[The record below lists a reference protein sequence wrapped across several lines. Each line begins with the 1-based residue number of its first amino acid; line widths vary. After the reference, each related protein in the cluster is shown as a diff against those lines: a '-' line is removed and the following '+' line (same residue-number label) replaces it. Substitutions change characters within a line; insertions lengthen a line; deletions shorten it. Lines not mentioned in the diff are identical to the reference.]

1 MTGRL
6 QDVLQ
11 SLEYG
16 PAPEDPAPA
25 LRWLESRDRRFPLF
39 VGNDWVEPQSG
50 RWFETRNPATGES
63 LARVA
68 QAGAEDVDRAVR
80 AAQDA
85 LPAWSRTPDPV
96 RAQSLYALAGQV
108 HKHRRFLAVLQSF
121 ETGRLVRESRDVD
134 VPLAA
139 RQFSHHAGWAQLRS
153 REFPGYEPAGVVGQ
167 ILPGSLPLLT
177 LVWKLAPALA
187 AGCTVVLKPSPQVSL
202 TALAFCELVL
212 AAGLPP
218 GVVNVVPGDGSTEDA
233 LVQHPELDQI
243 TFIGSP
249 EEGRRIRRLTAGS
262 GKRLSVELC
271 GSFPFLVFED
281 ADLDAAVEGVVEAI
295 GFTQIRGTCPGLR
308 LLVQESVEDHL
319 VEKLRARAE
328 RLRVGDPQDQTVDVA
343 AAAPVQ
349 PDHIVQLCTT
359 FRSPTEAV
367 ALANTRDTVAASVW
381 TENVNLAL
389 DVARRIQAGTVW
401 VNCTNLFDAATGLG
415 AYREGG
421 SGREGGKEGMWAY
434 LKPASRPQALPW
446 PGTGFSAPEPLARPL
461 QEPSGPEGP
470 DDRPAPKDLAPPV
483 DRTPKLYVGGRHVR
497 PEAPSVRL
505 VYSPEGRVVGA
516 VGEGSR
522 MDVRNAVQAAR
533 AALPGWAGSSGHVR
547 AQVLYSLAENLQ
559 ARQEEAAARI
569 ARMTGDHGLAR
580 LEVRRAVERLFTYAA
595 WADKVHGAVHHVTDP
610 GVLVLA
616 LREPTGVVGIAC
628 PDEFP
633 LLALVSLA
641 APALAAGNTVVA
653 VPSPRHPLAATDLYQ
668 VLDASDVPAGV
679 VNLVTGDRDALAVV
693 LAQHEDVDAVW
704 YFGTR
709 EGAAAVER
717 ESASNLKRTWTCTHP
732 WEWLDPR
739 WAEGWEFL
747 RHATQVK
754 NVWIPHGE

>member
-39 VGNDWVEPQSG
+39 VGNRWLEPQSG

-63 LARVA
+63 LAHVA

-80 AAQDA
+80 AAQQA
-85 LPAWSRTPDPV
+85 LPAWSSTPDPA
-96 RAQSLYALAGQV
+96 RAGYLYAVARQVQKHADLLA
-108 HKHRRFLAVLQSF
+108 LL
-121 ETGRLVRESRDVD
+121 ETLNSGRPIRESRDVD

-139 RQFSHHAGWAQLRS
+139 RHLSHHAGWAQLRS

-167 ILPGSLPLLT
+167 ILPGNSPLLM
-177 LVWKLAPALA
+177 LARKLAPALA
-187 AGCTVVLKPSPQVSL
+187 AGCTVVLKPTSQAPLS
-202 TALAFCELVL
+202 ALAFCELVL
-212 AAGLPP
+212 EVGLPP
-218 GVVNVVPGDGSTEDA
+218 GVVNVVPGDGSTGQA
-233 LVQHPELDQI
+233 LVQHPGVDKI
-243 TFIGSP
+243 AFTGSP
-249 EEGRRIRRLTAGS
+249 DVGRRIRQLTAGS
-262 GKRLSVELC
+262 GKHLSLELG

-281 ADLDAAVEGVVEAI
+281 ADLDATVEGVVDAI
-295 GFTQIRGTCPGLR
+295 GSTQIRGTCPGLR
-308 LLVQESVEDHL
+308 LLVQESVEEHFL
-319 VEKLRARAE
+319 EKLRARVE
-328 RLRVGDPQDQTVDVA
+328 KLRVGDPLDQAVDIGAVA
-343 AAAPVQ
+343 SAQLERV
-349 PDHIVQLCTT
+349 VQLCTT

-367 ALANTRDTVAASVW
+367 TLANTRDTVAASVW

-389 DVARRIQAGTVW
+389 DVARRIQAGMVW
-401 VNCTNLFDAATGLG
+401 VNCANLFDAASGFG
-415 AYREGG
+415 GYREGG
-421 SGREGGKEGMWAY
+421 SGRAGGKEGLWAY
-434 LKPASRPQALPW
+434 LKPASRPRPLPW
-446 PGTGFSAPEPLARPL
+446 PGTGSSALEPLAQPL
-461 QEPSGPEGP
+461 QEPSGPEGSI
-470 DDRPAPKDLAPPV
+470 DRPAPADSAPPV

-497 PEAPSVRL
+497 PEAPSARL
-505 VYSPEGRVVGA
+505 VYGPEGRVVGA
-516 VGEGSR
+516 VGEGAR
-522 MDVRNAVQAAR
+522 KDVRNAVEAAR
-533 AALPGWAGSSGHVR
+533 AALFGWAGSSGHAR
-547 AQVLYSLAENLQ
+547 AQVLHHTAENLQ
-559 ARQEEAAARI
+559 ARQEDVAARI
-569 ARMTGDHGLAR
+569 ARMTGDHGLAG

-595 WADKVHGAVHHVTDP
+595 WADKVSGAVHHVTDP

-633 LLALVSLA
+633 LLALVSLL

-709 EGAAAVER
+709 EGATAVER
-717 ESASNLKRTWTCTHP
+717 ESASNLKRTWTCTQP

-747 RHATQVK
+747 HHATQVK